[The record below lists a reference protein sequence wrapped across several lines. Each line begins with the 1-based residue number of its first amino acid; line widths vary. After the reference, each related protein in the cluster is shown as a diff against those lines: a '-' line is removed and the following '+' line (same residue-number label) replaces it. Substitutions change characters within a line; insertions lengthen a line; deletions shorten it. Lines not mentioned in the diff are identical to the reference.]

1 MSGFVPVRPQY
12 YPSVWKE
19 LKQVYYLLLLREVKT
34 RFGRLRLGWV
44 WIFLEP
50 LLHLAILVSIRSL
63 WSQRPILPDVPNTVY
78 MLNSLIPWFL
88 FRDISTRCTTAISAN
103 KGLFVFSRI
112 RPLDTVSA
120 RFLIEVFLSCF
131 VYFSLMLSL
140 WWFWDIVVF
149 PTRIAEW
156 FLSLLLLALL
166 GLGLDGILASAALY
180 FPEVQKIKDVIF
192 SLLYFTS
199 GIFFIPSQLPPYA
212 QLIFRWNPIA
222 LGVEYCKASTLE
234 SYPYIRG
241 GGIFFLFAA
250 LGTFIVGKYTLNRH
264 IPKILNE

>member
-1 MSGFVPVRPQY
+1 Y

-34 RFGRLRLGWV
+34 RFGRLKLGWV

-50 LLHLAILVSIRSL
+50 LLHTILLVAIRSL
-63 WSQRPILPDVPNTVY
+63 WSHRPILPDVPNTVY

-88 FRDISTRCTTAISAN
+88 FRDISTRCTTAIAAN

-112 RPLDTVSA
+112 RPWDTVSA
-120 RFLIEVFLSCF
+120 RFIIEVFLSCF
-131 VYFSLMLSL
+131 VYFSLMLGL

-156 FLSLLLLALL
+156 FLSLFLLALL
-166 GLGLDGILASAALY
+166 GLGLDGILASVALY
-180 FPEVQKIKDVIF
+180 FPEISKIKEVLF

-199 GIFFIPSQLPPYA
+199 GLFFVPSQMPPSA
-212 QLIFRWNPIA
+212 QFIFRWNPIA
-222 LGVEYCKASTLE
+222 LGIEYCKANTLE

-241 GGIFFLFAA
+241 GGLFFLLTV
-250 LGTFIVGKYTLNRH
+250 LGTFIVGQHILNRH
-264 IPKILNE
+264 ISKILNE